1 MPDSQAAVTVSRL
14 VADDWQAY
22 RAMRLAMLQESPS
35 AFCSTHDD
43 AVTYDE
49 QLWKQ
54 RLTDNVVLVAHMG
67 RTTAGSV
74 MFSEHGVTDPG
85 DCALNGMWV
94 DPAFRRTGVAQAL
107 VHAVVAQAQVAD
119 KRCVVLHVVADNT
132 AARALYEREG
142 FVATGHGGPYPSDA
156 QPVEIE
162 MCLVL
167 DHRSS

>member
-1 MPDSQAAVTVSRL
+1 MPESQTVTVCRL
-14 VADDWQAY
+14 VADEWQSY
-22 RAMRLAMLQESPS
+22 RAIRLAMLQESPA

-54 RLTDNVVLVAHMG
+54 RLTDNVVLVAQVG
-67 RTTAGSV
+67 RKAAGSV
-74 MFSEHGVTDPG
+74 MFSERGVTDPG
-85 DCALNGMWV
+85 DCSLNGMWV

-107 VHAVVAQAQVAD
+107 VHAVVAQAQTAG
-119 KRCVVLHVVADNT
+119 KRRVILHVVADNT

-142 FVATGHGGPYPSDA
+142 FVATGHVGPYPSDD

-162 MCLVL
+162 MAVL
-167 DHRSS
+167 L

>member
-1 MPDSQAAVTVSRL
+1 MPESEAVTVSRL

-22 RAMRLAMLQESPS
+22 RAIRLAMLQESPA

-54 RLTDNVVLVAHMG
+54 RLTDNVVLVAHVG

-74 MFSEHGVTDPG
+74 MFSERGVTDPG
-85 DCALNGMWV
+85 DCSLNGMWV

-107 VHAVVAQAQVAD
+107 VHAVVAQAQTAG
-119 KRCVVLHVVADNT
+119 KRRVILHVVADNT

-142 FVATGHGGPYPSDA
+142 FVATGHVGPYPSDD

-162 MCLVL
+162 MAVL
-167 DHRSS
+167 L

>member
-1 MPDSQAAVTVSRL
+1 MPESQAVTVGRL

-22 RAMRLAMLQESPS
+22 RAIRLAMLQESPS

-43 AVTYDE
+43 AVIYDE

-54 RLTDNVVLVAHMG
+54 RLTDNVVLVAQVDG
-67 RTTAGSV
+67 TTAGSV
-74 MFSEHGVTDPG
+74 MFSDRGAADPG
-85 DCALNGMWV
+85 DCSLNGMWV

-107 VHAVVAQAQVAD
+107 VHAVVAQARAAG
-119 KRCVVLHVVADNT
+119 KRRVILHVVADNT

-142 FVATGHGGPYPSDA
+142 FVATGHGGPYPSDD
-156 QPVEIE
+156 QPIEIE

-167 DHRSS
+167 DNRSG

>member
-1 MPDSQAAVTVSRL
+1 MPESQTVTVCRL
-14 VADDWQAY
+14 VADEWQSY
-22 RAMRLAMLQESPS
+22 RAIRLAMLQESPA
-35 AFCSTHDD
+35 AFWSTHDD

-54 RLTDNVVLVAHMG
+54 RLTDNVVLVAHVG

-74 MFSEHGVTDPG
+74 MFSERGVTDPG
-85 DCALNGMWV
+85 DCSLNGMWV

-107 VHAVVAQAQVAD
+107 VHAVVAQAQTAG
-119 KRCVVLHVVADNT
+119 KRRVILHVVADNT

-142 FVATGHGGPYPSDA
+142 FVATGHVGPYPSDD

-162 MCLVL
+162 MAVL
-167 DHRSS
+167 L

>member
-1 MPDSQAAVTVSRL
+1 MPESQTVTVCRL
-14 VADDWQAY
+14 VADEWQSY
-22 RAMRLAMLQESPS
+22 RAIRLAMLQESPA

-54 RLTDNVVLVAHMG
+54 RLTDNVVLVAHVG

-74 MFSEHGVTDPG
+74 MFSERGVTDPG
-85 DCALNGMWV
+85 DCSLNGMWV

-107 VHAVVAQAQVAD
+107 VHAVVAQAQTAG
-119 KRCVVLHVVADNT
+119 KRRVILHVVADNT

-142 FVATGHGGPYPSDA
+142 FVATGHVGPYPSDD

-162 MCLVL
+162 MAVL
-167 DHRSS
+167 L